1 MQRALPILLFSTV
14 AAIAS
19 PLQAQAQTALEI
31 LQAGK
36 GHGVMGEA
44 VEAQTAYERAA
55 ALGLG
60 EAAHLAAQS
69 HHYGWAGQR
78 NFRKAAA
85 YYDQVIATAGDAY
98 MIKEAREMR
107 ADMLRELRDM
117 ASQAALRRDRATSER
132 YYDLG
137 AELGDSAALGNLAHL
152 YETGRLG
159 WPRDEVK
166 ARALYERQAE
176 RGASSLGLWA
186 LGLMYKEGRGG
197 PADYPRAASAFQA
210 MIDMGAEAGYMEL
223 AKLHL
228 EGKGVPKDRAAALKL
243 LQRPCDSGVQE
254 ACDLGGLTPAPF
266 PTSSY

>member
-1 MQRALPILLFSTV
+1 MQRAAPILMFWAI
-14 AAIAS
+14 AALAS
-19 PLQAQAQTALEI
+19 PLQAQTAQEI
-31 LQAGK
+31 LQTGK

-44 VEAQTAYERAA
+44 AEAQAAYEKAA
-55 ALGLG
+55 ALGLA

-69 HHYGWAGQR
+69 YHYGWAGQR

-85 YYDQVIATAGDAY
+85 YYDQVITTAGGAY
-98 MIKEAREMR
+98 VIKEARQMR
-107 ADMLRELRDM
+107 ADMLRELADL

-137 AELGDSAALGNLAHL
+137 AELGDGAALGDLAHL

-176 RGASSLGLWA
+176 QDPRALGLWA

-197 PADYPRAASAFQA
+197 PADYPRAAAAFQA
-210 MIDMGAEAGYMEL
+210 MIDMGAEAGYLEL

-228 EGKGVPKDRAAALKL
+228 EGKGVPRDRAAALRL
-243 LQRPCDSGVQE
+243 LQRPCDGGVQE